1 MTVVIKSLERFIN
14 TREFFFFKNKLISF
28 KHFFR
33 NENELI
39 VINIFQLK
47 NYKKLIIFITFNF
60 IKVDEKII
68 IEEMEK
74 NMKFLRKLK
83 KY

>member
-33 NENELI
+33 DENELI

>member
-33 NENELI
+33 DENELI

-47 NYKKLIIFITFNF
+47 NYKKLIIFIIFNF
-60 IKVDEKII
+60 IKVNEKII
-68 IEEMEK
+68 IEEIEK

>member
-33 NENELI
+33 DENELI

-60 IKVDEKII
+60 IKVDE
-68 IEEMEK
+68 
-74 NMKFLRKLK
+74 
-83 KY
+83 

>member
-33 NENELI
+33 DENELI

-60 IKVDEKII
+60 IKVNEKII